1 MGLNVTKIGG
11 LIKVVADDATAYIN
25 STQTRIEIKGAVV
38 QLHSELLEET
48 IESAGPFTGEGEAK
62 TLEEFI
68 NYILLINRLTWQTK
82 YQ

>member
-1 MGLNVTKIGG
+1 MGLDITKIGG

-25 STQTRIEIKGAVV
+25 AKQLRIEVKGEVV

-48 IESAGPFTGEGEAK
+48 FEGVAPFTGEGEAK

-68 NYILLINRLTWQTK
+68 NYLLQITD
-82 YQ
+82 

>member
-1 MGLNVTKIGG
+1 MGLDITKIGG

-25 STQTRIEIKGAVV
+25 SKQIRLEVKGEVV
-38 QLHSELLEET
+38 QLHAELLEET

-68 NYILLINRLTWQTK
+68 NYILLITD
-82 YQ
+82 